1 MIFLGNQRSMDNFV
15 KGTKEDIKD
24 TYKLLVND
32 YKEVNDNNIDYIYD
46 YVEQL
51 HMLLLQYRNVKESL
65 DNNDV
70 ACWTIEAWD
79 EELNWKQ
86 RECLEKLLEEYR

>member
-70 ACWTIEAWD
+70 AC
-79 EELNWKQ
+79 
-86 RECLEKLLEEYR
+86 